1 MGKISQ
7 KDSQAGFP
15 VTIRKLMRLG
25 NAYAV
30 TLPPQWVRSLNPGNP
45 HYLTVHVSADGS
57 VIVNTLSS
65 PVIRGDVQA
74 DPNCFPGPDT

>member
-30 TLPPQWVRSLNPGNP
+30 TLPPHWVRSLNPGNP
-45 HYLTVHVSADGS
+45 HYLRVSVDPGGFVTVH
-57 VIVNTLSS
+57 NLT
-65 PVIRGDVQA
+65 PETIRGDIQA
-74 DPNCFPGPDT
+74 NPTLPDRP

>member
-30 TLPPQWVRSLNPGNP
+30 TLPPEWVRNLKPGDP
-45 HYLTVHVSADGS
+45 HYLRVAVHPSGYIVIADLASTDLLG
-57 VIVNTLSS
+57 
-65 PVIRGDVQA
+65 PFQA
-74 DPNCFPGPDT
+74 DPNLPDRP